1 MKDKVLIE
9 DNVMNGL
16 IQNRLSQ
23 VDCQIQGFVLEGYPK
38 TMGQIVSLKD
48 LYISPNLVVLLEG
61 GKPIEV

>member
-61 GKPIEV
+61 GKPI